1 MKEIWVTTKELS
13 LILGIAQQNVR
24 KKATAHGY
32 ITRYV
37 HGRGRGGR
45 VLEFA
50 LSSLPS
56 EVQEKYYAMYNAAL
70 PDDTTDYIKYE
81 TEYSGKQKECAAF
94 RLGVVRR
101 YMSSGKSTAAF
112 VRDFN
117 ADNSDVKISEWQLR
131 TWTNRYKAAG
141 HSLDGLIDH
150 RGENRTGSD
159 TIPPDI
165 WEYFLELKLAPQNRS
180 VQLCYDIIKEDFP
193 DIEIPNVKAFE
204 RKFGTLPSTLKVN
217 AEGVKDKFELELP
230 SLYRDYSYLKS
241 NDIWSLDHHLSDV
254 FVRNKQGNIVRLW
267 ITAAM
272 DVRSRK
278 IMSLVIREQ
287 NPDKIAVK
295 QGLRI
300 AIEDYGRPKRIQTDN
315 GKDYLSK
322 DLDPNET
329 NSMLAALG
337 IEKDTAEAYHGQS
350 KPIERF
356 FNTLESNFG
365 KRCYGYAGNNAK
377 KRPDYLNMLAKKLKN
392 DPEIMDEEDF
402 KSACMEW
409 VNNIY
414 ANKVHRGDSMNG
426 RTPNQVYE
434 DEMGEIRR
442 FENSMQLAII
452 CGEHEQ
458 RTVRHCCIQMYG
470 RTYRPKAENSLVNY
484 NGKKV
489 TLRFLPENL
498 DILYVYDEQNR
509 YICTIGAKIRTPFR
523 SVTMDDL
530 KEIRRERKVAKK
542 VIKEQMPKVRRS
554 IVDGL
559 IEKQVRELDS
569 NQKSDIP
576 GAMIP
581 AESET
586 FSVKKRSSFALFSDY
601 NEENEDKKEVI

>member
-1 MKEIWVTTKELS
+1 MNEVWVTTNELAFLCS
-13 LILGIAQQNVR
+13 KQQRTLRRHAGDYV
-24 KKATAHGY
+24 
-32 ITRYV
+32 TRYV
-37 HGRGRGGR
+37 YGKGRGGR

-50 LSSLPS
+50 LSSLPP
-56 EVQEKYYAMYNAAL
+56 EVQEKYYAMHNTAP
-70 PDDTTDYIKYE
+70 PDDSTDYIKYE
-81 TEYSGKQKECAAF
+81 SQYSGKQKECAAF
-94 RLGVVRR
+94 RLGVVRQ
-101 YMSSGKSTAAF
+101 YMRSGKSAAAF

-117 ADNSDVKISEWQLR
+117 AGNSDVNISEWQLR
-131 TWTNRYKAAG
+131 TWTNRYKEAG

-150 RGENRTGSD
+150 RGENRTGTD

-180 VQLCYDIIKEDFP
+180 VQLCYDIVKEDYP
-193 DIEIPNVKAFE
+193 RIEIPNVKAFE
-204 RKFGTLPSTLKVN
+204 RKFSALPSTLKVN
-217 AEGVKDKFELELP
+217 ADGVKDKFELELP
-230 SLYRDYSYLKS
+230 SLYRDYSGLKS

-287 NPDKIAVK
+287 NPDKIAIK
-295 QGLRI
+295 EGLRM
-300 AIEDYGRPKRIQTDN
+300 AIEDNGLPKRVQTDN

-337 IEKDTAEAYHGQS
+337 IKKDTAEPYHGQS

-356 FNTLESNFG
+356 FNTLENSFG
-365 KRCYGYAGNNAK
+365 KRCYGYAGSNAK
-377 KRPDYLNMLAKKLKN
+377 QRPDYLNMLSKKLKN

-402 KSACMEW
+402 KTACMEW
-409 VNNIY
+409 VNNVY
-414 ANKVHRGDSMNG
+414 ANTVHRGDSMNG
-426 RTPNQVYE
+426 RTPNQVYQ
-434 DEMGEIRR
+434 DEMGEIRK

-458 RTVRHCCIQMYG
+458 RTVRHCCVQMYG

-498 DILYVYDEQNR
+498 DVLYMYDEQGR
-509 YICTIGAKIRTPFR
+509 YICNVTAKIRTPFR
-523 SVTMDDL
+523 SVNMDDL
-530 KEIRRERKVAKK
+530 KEIRRERRIAKK
-542 VIKEQMPKVRRS
+542 IINEQMPKVRRS
-554 IVDGL
+554 VVDSL
-559 IEKQVRELDS
+559 IEKQVHELDINTKPDTS
-569 NQKSDIP
+569 ITDIT
-576 GAMIP
+576 

-586 FSVKKRSSFALFSDY
+586 LPIRRRSSFAIFSNCND
-601 NEENEDKKEVI
+601 EAEDKKEVI